1 MVTYTITTGR
11 SRLETEW
18 KRREV
23 TWPQLCAKL
32 IKVKRTSESVAEY
45 KAMTK
50 TQKGKVKDC
59 GGFVGGTLQGARRK
73 ATDVT
78 GRSLVTLDIDF
89 GTSNTPE
96 IIADML
102 AGTAWCIYTTHS
114 HTPNDPRFRLVV
126 PLSREVT
133 AEEYCPSARRIAD
146 DIGIALFDQ
155 STYEPSRLMYWPSA
169 PRDAEF
175 SGLTGEGE
183 PADADAILDS
193 YTDWRNVA
201 EWPVHETHAPTAK
214 GAKQEDPTTKTGIIG
229 AFCRSYSITEAMDT
243 FLPGVYA
250 PTAQPDRWT
259 FAGGSTHGGVVIYDD
274 TWAYSHH
281 GTDPAGGKLCNAFDL
296 VRLHLFADQDE
307 GTDLEKTPVNKVP
320 SFVAMERMA
329 RDDKRVGTMRAAER
343 MKELEEDFAE
353 VQGAEPQPEAKDD
366 PKEAFKWTEKMQMDE
381 RKKHFLPSPYNF
393 GLIVRNDPRLKDRV
407 RRDAFRGRDCVVADL
422 PWRKSSDTD
431 PFWNNS
437 DDNGLIDYVSR
448 RYQLTGKQ
456 ALLDANDLAMSQN
469 SFHPVREWLQGL
481 KWDGIGRL
489 DTLLSDYLGAE
500 DNPLT
505 RAMTR
510 KHFTAAVARVMRPG
524 CKYDYILTL
533 IGPQGIGK
541 STLVKILGGDWFD
554 DSLTSIEGKEG
565 MEQIRGK
572 WLIEFGEL
580 TNYKKSTSEAYKA
593 FISKQEDSYR
603 PAYGRKVEI
612 YPRQCVFFA
621 TTNEPAFL
629 KGDTG
634 NRRFWTVECDKT
646 DILKDVWDEL
656 PQERDQIWAEALHR
670 YREGEKLYLPN
681 ELEKAAQMRQDAH
694 NEVAA
699 DERIGVIEA
708 FIRRPIPENW
718 EQMGMKQRRDYFLFD
733 NSEGITSL
741 MEGRQ
746 RRTITAVEVLVECFG
761 QPMDDRTRY
770 RTKEINQILRG
781 ISWLR
786 PIGLKYD
793 RVYGRQRTFEIM
805 EQSTEQ

>member
-1 MVTYTITTGR
+1 MQEYKITTGR

-18 KRREV
+18 KARAV

-32 IKVKRTSESVAEY
+32 TKAKRTPESVAEY

-50 TQKGKVKDC
+50 AQRGKVKDC
-59 GGFVGGTLQGARRK
+59 GGFVGGTLRGARRK
-73 ATDVT
+73 ASEVT

-89 GTSNTPE
+89 GTANLPGLV
-96 IIADML
+96 ADAL
-102 AGTAWCIYTTHS
+102 AGTAWCLYTTHS
-114 HTPNDPRFRLVV
+114 HTPRDPRFRLVV

-133 AEEYCPSARRIAD
+133 PDEYGPISRRIAD

-175 SGLTGEGE
+175 IGLTGEGE
-183 PADADAILDS
+183 PADADMILDT

-201 EWPVHETHAPTAK
+201 EWPVHETHTPTAR
-214 GAKQEDPTTKTGIIG
+214 GARQEDPRIKPGIIG
-229 AFCRSYSITEAMDT
+229 AFCRTYGIAEAIET
-243 FLPGVYA
+243 FLPGVY
-250 PTAQPDRWT
+250 TQTTQEDRWT
-259 FAGGSTHGGVVIYDD
+259 YAEGSTHGGMVTYED

-281 GTDPAGGKLCNAFDL
+281 GTDPCGGKLCNAFDL

-307 GTDLEKTPVNKVP
+307 GIDTDATPANKIP
-320 SFVAMERMA
+320 SFKAMEEYARKDRRVAGQRAMERMQ
-329 RDDKRVGTMRAAER
+329 
-343 MKELEEDFAE
+343 ELADDFAQ
-353 VQGAEPQPEAKDD
+353 VPENEAGHPEDV
-366 PKEAFKWTEKMQMDE
+366 KEDIKWTEQMQMDE
-381 RKKHFLPSPYNF
+381 RRKHFLPSPYNF
-393 GLIVRNDPRLKDRV
+393 GLIVRNDPRLAGKV
-407 RRDAFRGRDCVVADL
+407 RRDAFRGRDCVCGPL
-422 PWRKSSDTD
+422 PWRTGQEAD

-448 RYQLTGKQ
+448 CYQLTGKQ

-469 SFHPVREWLQGL
+469 TFHPVREWLESLG
-481 KWDGIGRL
+481 WDGVERL
-489 DTLLSDYLGAE
+489 DSLLIDYLGA
-500 DNPLT
+500 DDSQLT

-541 STLVKILGGDWFD
+541 STLVKILGGEWFD

-634 NRRFWTVECDKT
+634 NRRFWTVECDR
-646 DILKDVWDEL
+646 DVPMKDVWSQLD
-656 PQERDQIWAEALHR
+656 QERDQIWAEAVQR
-670 YREGEKLYLPN
+670 FREGERLYLPR
-681 ELEKAAQMRQDAH
+681 ELEKAAQERQEAH

-699 DERIGVIEA
+699 DERTGIIEA
-708 FIRRPIPENW
+708 FIRREIPENW
-718 EQMGMKQRRDYFLFD
+718 DQLGAKQRRDFFQYGNGGD
-733 NSEGITSL
+733 VTAL
-741 MEGRQ
+741 METRP
-746 RRTITAVEVLVECFG
+746 RETITAVEVLAECFG
-761 QPMDDRTRY
+761 QPIDERTRY

-781 ISWLR
+781 FAWLR
-786 PIGLKYD
+786 PVGLKYD
-793 RVYGRQRTFEIM
+793 RVYGRQRTFAIDGTTM
-805 EQSTEQ
+805 EQ

>member
-1 MVTYTITTGR
+1 MKNAEVTYTITTGR

-23 TWPQLCAKL
+23 TWGQLCAKL
-32 IKVKRTSESVAEY
+32 TTVKRTRESVAEY

-50 TQKGKVKDC
+50 AQRGKVKDI
-59 GGFVGGTLQGARRK
+59 GGFVGGTLLGARRK

-78 GRSLVTLDIDF
+78 GRSLVTLDIDY
-89 GTSNTPE
+89 GTTNTPE

-102 AGTAWCIYTTHS
+102 AGTAWCLYTTHS
-114 HTPNDPRFRLVV
+114 HTPKNPRFRFVV

-133 AEEYCPSARRIAD
+133 PDEYGPIARRIAD
-146 DIGIALFDQ
+146 DIGITLFDM

-175 SGLTGEGE
+175 IGLTGEGN
-183 PADADAILDS
+183 PADADAILNS

-201 EWPVHETHAPTAK
+201 EWPVDPRGTQPVAK
-214 GAKQEDPTTKTGIIG
+214 GAKQEDPTAKTGIIG
-229 AFCRSYSITEAMDT
+229 AFCRCYGIAEAIET
-243 FLPGVYA
+243 FLPGVYT
-250 PTAQPDRWT
+250 PTTQEDRWT
-259 FAGGSTHGGVVIYDD
+259 FAEGSTHGGLVTYDD
-274 TWAYSHH
+274 LWAFSHH
-281 GTDPAGGKLCNAFDL
+281 GTDPCGGKLCNAFDL
-296 VRLHLFADQDE
+296 VRLHLYGELDSE
-307 GTDLEKTPVNKVP
+307 TDPEATPVNKLP
-320 SFVAMERMA
+320 SFVEMERLA
-329 RDDKRVGTMRAAER
+329 RSDKRVAGQRA
-343 MKELEEDFAE
+343 KEHMQELSEEFGLLTE
-353 VQGAEPQPEAKDD
+353 DD
-366 PKEAFKWTEKMQMDE
+366 GQEDIRWVEDMQMDE

-393 GLIVRNDPRLKDRV
+393 GLIVRNDPNLRDKI
-407 RRDAFRGRDCVVADL
+407 RRDAFKGRDCVCSDL
-422 PWRKSSDTD
+422 PWRQASEAD
-431 PFWNNS
+431 PFWGNS
-437 DDNGLIDYVSR
+437 DDNGLIDYVSKT
-448 RYQLTGKQ
+448 YQLTGKQ
-456 ALLDANDLAMSQN
+456 ALLDAADLAMSQRT
-469 SFHPVREWLQGL
+469 FHPVREWLESL
-481 KWDGIGRL
+481 TWDGQERL
-489 DTLLSDYLGAE
+489 DTMLCDYLGAE

-541 STLVKILGGDWFD
+541 STLVKTMGGDWFD

-603 PAYGRKVEI
+603 PAYGRKVEV

-634 NRRFWTVECDKT
+634 NRRFWTVECGK
-646 DILKDVWDEL
+646 DIITKDVWETL
-656 PQERDQIWAEALHR
+656 PQERDQLWAEAVQR
-670 YREGEKLYLPN
+670 FREGERLYLPR
-681 ELEKAAQMRQDAH
+681 ELEKVAQMRQEEH

-699 DERIGVIEA
+699 DERTGIIEA

-718 EQMGMKQRRDYFLFD
+718 EQLTAKQRRDYFQYGNNGEIKALV
-733 NSEGITSL
+733 EKT
-741 MEGRQ
+741 
-746 RRTITAVEVLVECFG
+746 RRKTVTAVEVLAECFG
-761 QPMDDRTRY
+761 QTIDERTRY
-770 RTKEINQILRG
+770 RTKEINQILRSFG
-781 ISWLR
+781 WLTE
-786 PIGLKYD
+786 IGRVYD
-793 RVYGRQRTFEIM
+793 RVYGRQRTYEIR
-805 EQSTEQ
+805 ED